1 MIRRQ
6 PPLPQDTDG
15 SQWKPGWHYH
25 AVVWSVLLAA
35 VGYLGFALWSGWQDV
50 LTAVGKVGALGVAT
64 ALSLSLCNYGLRFC
78 RWQAYLRALDH
89 PVPWW
94 PSLGIYIAG
103 FALTTTPGKA
113 GEALRGVL
121 LKRRG
126 VPYPA
131 SLAAFVSER
140 LSDLLAIILLTLV
153 GLAAF
158 PRLQPLIAV
167 GTAGVLAAF
176 LMLSRRSLL
185 ERLHRT
191 SGRTRLA
198 FLIRQVSQVLL
209 QARRCHAPGLLA
221 AATGLS
227 LLAWAAEAWAFHLI
241 LRWMGLDAPLA
252 FAVFVYAISML
263 AGALSFLP
271 GGLGGA
277 EIVMVSLLAW
287 KGMGSA
293 DAIAAT
299 VLIRLSTLWFAVAIG
314 VAALLA
320 LRGRTR
326 LAATIHGA
334 GQEEV
339 GSREEWR

>member
-89 PVPWW
+89 PVPWR

-227 LLAWAAEAWAFHLI
+227 LLAWAAEAWAFHLV